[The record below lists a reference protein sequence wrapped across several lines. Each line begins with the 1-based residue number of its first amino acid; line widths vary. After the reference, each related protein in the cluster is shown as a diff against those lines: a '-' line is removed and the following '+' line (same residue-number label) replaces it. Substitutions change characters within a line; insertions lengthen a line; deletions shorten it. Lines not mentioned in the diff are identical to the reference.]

1 MRKALGSAVLA
12 AAVMASTLHPQ
23 LGGAESQVEK
33 LKREIARIRHEQK
46 AAAQRAMQADRQ
58 LKQLQSRREQL
69 HRDIM
74 YLDLKLE
81 DVQSR
86 IAKLERE
93 IAGKEAELRR
103 TAQRLEAAEKRV
115 AERDKLLRTRLRLMY
130 QNSDLSYLEVLF
142 SSDSFADFLDR
153 LRSLT
158 LIAEQDAKLL
168 EAQKR
173 DRDTIAALKVK
184 LEGDLK
190 QLGVLVAEVD
200 REKARLLAVREEKQ
214 NTVRM
219 LQKQEEE
226 LGEIKEEEE
235 RLALQRAAEY
245 VAKKRELARLLEQQQ
260 PKHSRSSS
268 SADNGSSAPTGGGSV
283 DTGGGVFAWPVPA
296 SRSISSGFG
305 YRVHP
310 ITGERSMHNGIDIP
324 APEGTPIVAAED
336 GEVIVAEYMRG
347 YGNTVIID
355 HGGGL
360 WTLYA
365 HIKEGGI
372 LVSVGQQVRRGQQ
385 IALVGS
391 TGRSTGPHLHFT
403 VYKNQQA
410 VNPLNYL
417 R

>member
-12 AAVMASTLHPQ
+12 AAVMAATLCPQ
-23 LGGAESQVEK
+23 LGGAESQVDK
-33 LKREIARIRHEQK
+33 LKREIARIRQEQK

-86 IAKLERE
+86 IAKLEKE
-93 IAGKEAELRR
+93 IAGKEAELNR

-142 SSDSFADFLDR
+142 GSDSFADFLDR

-190 QLGVLVAEVD
+190 KLSALVAEVE
-200 REKARLLAVREEKQ
+200 REKARLVAVRQEKQ

-226 LGEIKEEEE
+226 IEEIKEAEEQ
-235 RLALQRAAEY
+235 LALQRAAEY
-245 VAKKRELARLLEQQQ
+245 LAKKRELDRLLEQQQ
-260 PKHSRSSS
+260 PKRVASRPSGG
-268 SADNGSSAPTGGGSV
+268 AGGGAV
-283 DTGGGVFAWPVPA
+283 YAGGGGALAWPVPS
-296 SRSISSGFG
+296 SRTISSGFG

-310 ITGERSMHNGIDIP
+310 ITGKRSMHNGIDIP

-360 WTLYA
+360 WTLYG

>member
-1 MRKALGSAVLA
+1 MRKAWGSAVLA
-12 AAVMASTLHPQ
+12 AAVMAATLFPQ
-23 LGGAESQVEK
+23 LGGAESQVSK
-33 LKREIARIRHEQK
+33 LKREIARIREEQK
-46 AAAQRAMQADRQ
+46 AAAQRAQQADRQ
-58 LKQLQSRREQL
+58 LQHIHAQQQQLR
-69 HRDIM
+69 RDIM
-74 YLDLKLE
+74 YLDLKVE
-81 DVQSR
+81 EVQSR

-93 IAGKEAELRR
+93 IAGKEAELNR
-103 TAQRLEAAEKRV
+103 TARQLEEAERRV

-130 QNSDLSYLEVLF
+130 QNSDVSYLEVLF
-142 SSDSFADFLDR
+142 SAESFADFLDR

-168 EAQKR
+168 EEQKR
-173 DRDTIAALKVK
+173 DRDAIAALKTK

-190 QLGVLVAEVD
+190 KLSALVAEVE
-200 REKARLLAVREEKQ
+200 REKAQLVAVRQEKQ
-214 NTVRM
+214 KTVHM
-219 LQKQEEE
+219 LQKKEEE
-226 LGEIKEEEE
+226 IAEIKEEEE
-235 RLALQRAAEY
+235 QLALQRAAEY
-245 VAKKRELARLLEQQQ
+245 LAKKRELERLLEQQQ
-260 PKHSRSSS
+260 PKRSRSSG
-268 SADNGSSAPTGGGSV
+268 GSGASGGSGHSPVYTGGGAL
-283 DTGGGVFAWPVPA
+283 AWPVPSA
-296 SRSISSGFG
+296 HSISSGFG

-310 ITGERSMHNGIDIP
+310 ITGNRSLHNGIDIP
-324 APEGTPIVAAED
+324 ASEGTPIVAAAD

-360 WTLYA
+360 WTLYG

-372 LVSVGQQVRRGQQ
+372 LVSVGQHVRRGQK

-410 VNPLNYL
+410 VNPMNYL

>member
-12 AAVMASTLHPQ
+12 AAVMAATLCPQ
-23 LGGAESQVEK
+23 LGGAESQVDK
-33 LKREIARIRHEQK
+33 LKREIARIRQEQK

-190 QLGVLVAEVD
+190 QLGALVAEVE
-200 REKARLLAVREEKQ
+200 REKARLMAVREEKQ

-226 LGEIKEEEE
+226 IEEIKEAEEQ
-235 RLALQRAAEY
+235 LALQRAAEY

-260 PKHSRSSS
+260 PKRSRSASGAGGGTS
-268 SADNGSSAPTGGGSV
+268 VHTGGGVV
-283 DTGGGVFAWPVPA
+283 DTGGGVFAWPVPSA
-296 SRSISSGFG
+296 HTISSGFG

-310 ITGERSMHNGIDIP
+310 VTGKRSMHNGIDIP

>member
-12 AAVMASTLHPQ
+12 AAVMAATLCPQ
-23 LGGAESQVEK
+23 LGGAESQVDK
-33 LKREIARIRHEQK
+33 LKREIARIRQEQK

-86 IAKLERE
+86 IAKLEKE
-93 IAGKEAELRR
+93 IAGKEAELNR

-142 SSDSFADFLDR
+142 GSDSFADFLDR

-190 QLGVLVAEVD
+190 KLSAWWPRWNGKRRGWWPSGRRSKTRCACCKN
-200 REKARLLAVREEKQ
+200 R
-214 NTVRM
+214 
-219 LQKQEEE
+219 
-226 LGEIKEEEE
+226 
-235 RLALQRAAEY
+235 
-245 VAKKRELARLLEQQQ
+245 KK
-260 PKHSRSSS
+260 KSRKSRRRRSSWPSSAPPSTWPRSGSWTGCLSSS
-268 SADNGSSAPTGGGSV
+268 SPSA
-283 DTGGGVFAWPVPA
+283 WHPVP
-296 SRSISSGFG
+296 R
-305 YRVHP
+305 
-310 ITGERSMHNGIDIP
+310 
-324 APEGTPIVAAED
+324 
-336 GEVIVAEYMRG
+336 
-347 YGNTVIID
+347 
-355 HGGGL
+355 
-360 WTLYA
+360 
-365 HIKEGGI
+365 
-372 LVSVGQQVRRGQQ
+372 
-385 IALVGS
+385 
-391 TGRSTGPHLHFT
+391 
-403 VYKNQQA
+403 
-410 VNPLNYL
+410 
-417 R
+417 

>member
-12 AAVMASTLHPQ
+12 AAVMAATLSPQ
-23 LGGAESQVEK
+23 VGGAESQVDK
-33 LKREIARIRHEQK
+33 LKREIARIRQEQK
-46 AAAQRAMQADRQ
+46 AAAQRAMQADQ
-58 LKQLQSRREQL
+58 QIKQLQSQREQL
-69 HRDIM
+69 RRDIM

-103 TAQRLEAAEKRV
+103 TAQRLELAEKRV

-190 QLGVLVAEVD
+190 KLGALVAEVE
-200 REKARLLAVREEKQ
+200 REKARLVAVREEKQ

-226 LGEIKEEEE
+226 IEEIKEAEE

-260 PKHSRSSS
+260 PRPSRSSGG
-268 SADNGSSAPTGGGSV
+268 AGGGGIV
-283 DTGGGVFAWPVPA
+283 GTGGGVFAWPVPA

-310 ITGERSMHNGIDIP
+310 VTGKRSMHNGIDIP
-324 APEGTPIVAAED
+324 APQGTPIVAAED

-360 WTLYA
+360 WTLYG

-385 IALVGS
+385 IAQVGS

>member
-1 MRKALGSAVLA
+1 MRKAWGSAVLA
-12 AAVMASTLHPQ
+12 AAVMAATLFPQ
-23 LGGAESQVEK
+23 LGGAESQVSK
-33 LKREIARIRHEQK
+33 LKREIARIREEQK
-46 AAAQRAMQADRQ
+46 AAAQRAQQADRQ
-58 LKQLQSRREQL
+58 LQQIHAQQQQLR
-69 HRDIM
+69 RDIM
-74 YLDLKLE
+74 YLDLKVE
-81 DVQSR
+81 EVQSR

-93 IAGKEAELRR
+93 IAGKEAELNR
-103 TAQRLEAAEKRV
+103 TARQLEEAERRV

-130 QNSDLSYLEVLF
+130 QNSDVSYLEVLF
-142 SSDSFADFLDR
+142 SAESFADFLDR

-168 EAQKR
+168 EEQKR
-173 DRDTIAALKVK
+173 DRDAIAALKTK

-190 QLGVLVAEVD
+190 KLSALVAEVE
-200 REKARLLAVREEKQ
+200 REKAQLVAVRQEKQ
-214 NTVRM
+214 KTVRM
-219 LQKQEEE
+219 LQKKEEE
-226 LGEIKEEEE
+226 IAEIKEEEE
-235 RLALQRAAEY
+235 QLALRRAAEY
-245 VAKKRELARLLEQQQ
+245 LAKKRELERLLEQQQ
-260 PKHSRSSS
+260 PKRSRSSG
-268 SADNGSSAPTGGGSV
+268 GSGASGGSGHSPVYTGGGAL
-283 DTGGGVFAWPVPA
+283 AWPVPSA
-296 SRSISSGFG
+296 HSISSGFG

-310 ITGERSMHNGIDIP
+310 ITGKRSLHNGIDIP
-324 APEGTPIVAAED
+324 ASEGTPIVAAAD

-360 WTLYA
+360 WTLYG

-372 LVSVGQQVRRGQQ
+372 LVSVGQHVRRGQK

-410 VNPLNYL
+410 VNPMNYL